1 MRNIFYN
8 NFETIYSTA
17 IKGIIIYIFLIIAL
31 RISGKRSLS
40 MFNMFDFIITYA
52 IGSVFASVLTTK
64 DVKLAQ
70 GATAIIVLLAG
81 QYIVS
86 RLAYKYDKFEEK
98 LKSDP
103 ALLYYDNKFL
113 YETMKFERVT
123 EREILQAIRSN
134 GISSLDEVEAVVL
147 ETQGSISVITKSD
160 AASQRLDSHIY
171 DSVKINP
178 KDDVI

>member
-8 NFETIYSTA
+8 NFVTIYSTA
-17 IKGIIIYIFLIIAL
+17 IKGILIYIFLIIAL

-40 MFNMFDFIITYA
+40 KLNIFDFIITIA

-70 GATAIIVLLAG
+70 GTTAIIVLLGG
-81 QYIVS
+81 QYIIS

-98 LKSDP
+98 IKSDP

-113 YETMKFERVT
+113 YETMKVERVT
-123 EREILQAIRSN
+123 EREILQAVRSS
-134 GISSLDEVEAVVL
+134 GVGSLEKVQAVIL
-147 ETQGSISVITKSD
+147 ESQGSISVITKSD
-160 AASQRLDSHIY
+160 DSSIGLDSHLY
-171 DSVKINP
+171 DPVKASK
-178 KDDVI
+178 KDNQ